1 MAKTIGSEGLEK
13 ALRQIAK
20 GDAKQAAK
28 GIAIAAEIECEG
40 IEFYARQAEKFK
52 GQETEK
58 FFLFLENQEKG
69 HLTAIGSLRE
79 SLERQGKWIE
89 PKLPA
94 KEKPKIFAKKDWDK
108 EGKEGLTAVLF
119 ALWKEKQ
126 AQEFYEGIAG
136 RVENKGAKRF
146 FNALAEFEKGH
157 AKLLEDYV
165 DESYYSRELIMG

>member
-1 MAKTIGSEGLEK
+1 MAKTIGSEGLET
-13 ALRQIAK
+13 ALQQIAK
-20 GDAKQAAK
+20 GDAKQAAR

-58 FFLFLENQEKG
+58 FFLFLEGQEKG
-69 HLTAIGSLRE
+69 HLQAINSLRE

-94 KEKPKIFAKKDWDK
+94 EEKPRIFAKKDWDK
-108 EGKEGLTAVLF
+108 KNKEGLAAVLF

-126 AQEFYEGIAG
+126 AQEFYQGIAS
-136 RVENKGAKRF
+136 RVENKGAKSF
-146 FNALAEFEKGH
+146 FTALAEFEKGH
-157 AKLLEDYV
+157 AQMLEEYV
-165 DESYYSRELIMG
+165 DESYYTKELIMG